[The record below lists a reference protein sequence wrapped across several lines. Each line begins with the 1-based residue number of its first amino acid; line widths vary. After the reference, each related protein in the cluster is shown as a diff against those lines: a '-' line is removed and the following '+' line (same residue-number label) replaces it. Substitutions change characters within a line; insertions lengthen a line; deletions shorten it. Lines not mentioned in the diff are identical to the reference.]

1 MRRKFLLSR
10 RKVLHVYLGAW
21 GFPGEIGGLALSSS
35 SAECTLAWPS
45 ACVKGGVG
53 GGGVGMGGGGGEEV
67 MGRCLDFTSIGA
79 NMILK
84 EKKFSELF
92 LPF

>member
-21 GFPGEIGGLALSSS
+21 GFQGEIVGLAISSS

-45 ACVKGGVG
+45 ACVKGGG
-53 GGGVGMGGGGGEEV
+53 GGGSDGEV
-67 MGRCLDFTSIGA
+67 FGFY
-79 NMILK
+79 
-84 EKKFSELF
+84 FHWH
-92 LPF
+92 